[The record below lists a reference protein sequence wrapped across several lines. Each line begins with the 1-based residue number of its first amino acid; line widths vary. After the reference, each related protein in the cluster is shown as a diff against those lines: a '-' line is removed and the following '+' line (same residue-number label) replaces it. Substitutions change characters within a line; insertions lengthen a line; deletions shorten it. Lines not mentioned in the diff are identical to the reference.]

1 MVKIKHICLT
11 ENKEIMEKT
20 MEKEIEFNASNGVH
34 VKMVIPVEVTEAE
47 KQRKIEALYDALNTS
62 EPPTIES
69 IQFAPE
75 FLSQKA

>member
-1 MVKIKHICLT
+1 
-11 ENKEIMEKT
+11 

-34 VKMVIPVEVTEAE
+34 VKMVIPVEVTNAE
-47 KQRKIEALYDALNTS
+47 KQRKIEALYEALNTN

-75 FLSQKA
+75 ILSQKA